1 MGFLKKTGAEHQW
14 LERHLK
20 DPFVKATKR
29 QHYRC
34 RSAFKLLEIDDKLHI
49 LRPGLSVLDCGAAPG
64 AWSQVAVERVNA
76 LGTGKRTFLAG
87 KMGTALILKCVR
99 KQLCWWWCGEG
110 TWVLAHASVTGRS
123 VKVCACITVKIFIW
137 SGESTFVKRKLT
149 VRCYCRCSTMFGLT
163 VLWGGSVLSV
173 SFKLV

>member
-1 MGFLKKTGAEHQW
+1 MRYPINSPVFLSSCWHLASKCLHTTAGCLKKTGTEHWW

-49 LRPGLSVLDCGAAPG
+49 LRPGLAVLDCGAAPG

-76 LGTGKRTFLAG
+76 LGTGK
-87 KMGTALILKCVR
+87 
-99 KQLCWWWCGEG
+99 
-110 TWVLAHASVTGRS
+110 
-123 VKVCACITVKIFIW
+123 
-137 SGESTFVKRKLT
+137 
-149 VRCYCRCSTMFGLT
+149 
-163 VLWGGSVLSV
+163 
-173 SFKLV
+173 